1 MDGNNDLK
9 FMQRCLE
16 LASKAEGMTY
26 PNPMVGSV
34 IVYEGEIIGEGYH
47 MKAGGPHAEVMA
59 IGSVSDKSL
68 LASSSI
74 YVNLEPCSHFGK
86 TPPCADLIVS
96 HKIPVAVI
104 GTTDTSGKV
113 SGRGLSKLRE
123 AGCKVILGVAEDEC
137 RRINKR
143 FFTFHEKKRPYI
155 ILKWAQ
161 STDGFIDINREIKK
175 KTGAGWITGKS
186 ERILV
191 HKWRAAEQAILIGAE
206 TVRTDNPRLNVREW
220 KGSNPV
226 RIILSGSGILPEDL
240 AMNRLIGSQVVF
252 SFFPEKINMP
262 GSVVVKLNNH
272 ESSAVQILDYLYRWG
287 IQSLFIE
294 GGSGVLNHFISL
306 GLWDEARIFTGGQ
319 IYKDGVKAPGID
331 GKLFLKTKFSK
342 SLLEILINPL
352 NPPYKGALSVVS
364 DLY

>member
-1 MDGNNDLK
+1 MTGNNDLK

-34 IVYEGEIIGEGYH
+34 IVHEGEIIGEGYH

-59 IGSVSDKSL
+59 IGSVKNREL
-68 LASSSI
+68 LASSTI

-86 TPPCADLIVS
+86 TPPCADFVIS
-96 HKIPVAVI
+96 HKIPVVVI
-104 GTTDTSGKV
+104 GTMDTSDKV
-113 SGRGLSKLRE
+113 SGKGLSKLME
-123 AGCKVILGVAEDEC
+123 AGCKVILGVDEDQC
-137 RRINKR
+137 RKINKR
-143 FFTFHEKKRPYI
+143 FFTFHEKRRPYI

-161 STDGFIDINREIKK
+161 SADGFIDIKREK
-175 KTGAGWITGKS
+175 GNQAGPGWITGKS

-191 HKWRAAEQAILIGAE
+191 HKWRAEEQAILVGAE
-206 TVRTDNPRLNVREW
+206 TVRADNPLLNVREW

-226 RIILSGSGILPEDL
+226 RLILSGSGMIQEEL
-240 AMNRLIGSQVVF
+240 AMNKLIGSQVIF
-252 SFFPEKINMP
+252 SFYPEKINLP

-272 ESSAVQILDYLYRWG
+272 ESSAVQILDYLYSWD

-294 GGSGVLNHFISL
+294 GGASVLNHFINL
-306 GLWDEARIFTGGQ
+306 GLWDEARIFYGDQ
-319 IYKDGVKAPGID
+319 IFRDGVKAPEIN

-342 SLLEILINPL
+342 STLEILL
-352 NPPYKGALSVVS
+352 KDS
-364 DLY
+364 